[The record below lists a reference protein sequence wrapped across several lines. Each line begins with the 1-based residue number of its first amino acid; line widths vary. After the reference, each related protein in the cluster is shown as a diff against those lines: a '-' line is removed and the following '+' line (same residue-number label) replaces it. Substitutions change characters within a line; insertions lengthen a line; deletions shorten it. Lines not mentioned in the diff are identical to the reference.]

1 MNTFYLYKTSH
12 QGSFARSLKVLKG
25 EVFVGCVFFLH
36 SFASLLYEKN
46 DHHQMQAAIWCCLL
60 DRRPAFYFQFGQF
73 AKNWLKYIDVLPKAA
88 FGMWRPPYKRS
99 KISEICF
106 LIGFFPQ
113 IFPISTNKN
122 PCIAQSHN
130 FNNVGKDSMLAARG
144 LKKYE

>member
-1 MNTFYLYKTSH
+1 MLFILLKFKLLNTFYLYKTSH

-73 AKNWLKYIDVLPKAA
+73 AKKLAEIY
-88 FGMWRPPYKRS
+88 WRPPKGRLWDVEATIQ
-99 KISEICF
+99 KIKNRWNM
-106 LIGFFPQ
+106 FFDRL
-113 IFPISTNKN
+113 FSTNISNKHQQK
-122 PCIAQSHN
+122 PMYCPKS
-130 FNNVGKDSMLAARG
+130 
-144 LKKYE
+144 